1 MPGQTERGLP
11 DGRKLI
17 LEDLDQLG
25 SIQYTAKVLREL
37 FYDIKR
43 ELEPL
48 EKRCG
53 TNWIFRLLLQAL
65 KLPQDQ
71 SENMEVR
78 RDISVSDASTFRVL
92 TGFRGGRTKRGSH
105 HMT

>member
-17 LEDLDQLG
+17 LEDLDRLG
-25 SIQYTAKVLREL
+25 SLQYTAKVLREL
-37 FYDIKR
+37 FDEIKR

-48 EKRCG
+48 EKRSG
-53 TNWIFRLLLQAL
+53 TNWIFRLLLQSL

-71 SENMEVR
+71 SENMEAR
-78 RDISVSDASTFRVL
+78 RDNEVSPAPVRRVL
-92 TGFRGGRTKRGSH
+92 TGFRGG
-105 HMT
+105 